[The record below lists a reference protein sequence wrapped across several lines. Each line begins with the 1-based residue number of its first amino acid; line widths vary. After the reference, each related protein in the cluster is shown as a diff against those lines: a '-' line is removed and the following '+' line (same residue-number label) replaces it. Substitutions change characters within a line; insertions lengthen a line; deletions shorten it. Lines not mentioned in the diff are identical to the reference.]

1 MKDFK
6 ILVRFSNPT
15 ENLSRYF
22 SDIMKEEILDPQ
34 TEANLALRAREGD
47 ELAKAKIIKSNLRFV
62 VSVAKA
68 YSGKNAALE
77 DLISEGNKGLVEAI
91 ELFDPTTGFK
101 FISYAVWHI
110 RKNIFLYLNNTSRTI
125 RLPGNLLNELK
136 RYQSI
141 EDAFANEHEREPS
154 LEEVLYLIN
163 DRGLDPISTRT
174 IEIIKN
180 KPTSIPLESTSNPDD
195 ETSKAPINWISAEEI
210 YDPFMKE
217 EDNKVTISRILSAL
231 KENERKMVEM
241 KYGLNGFTTMS
252 FFQIGSHFGKTP
264 EWARSNL
271 NKIERRLKAI
281 ARKKGIKNW
290 I

>member
-22 SDIMKEEILDPQ
+22 SDIMKEEILNPQ
-34 TEANLALRAREGD
+34 TEAELALKARHGD
-47 ELAKAKIIKSNLRFV
+47 KLAKEKIIRSNLRFV

-68 YSGKNAALE
+68 YSGKNAQLE

-110 RKNIFLYLNNTSRTI
+110 RKNIFLYLNNNSRII

-141 EDAFANEHEREPS
+141 ENAFTNEHDREPS
-154 LEEVLYLIN
+154 LEEVLYLI
-163 DRGLDPISTRT
+163 DEKGLDPISTRT
-174 IEIIKN
+174 VEIIKN
-180 KPTSIPLESTSNPDD
+180 KPTSIPLESSSNPDD
-195 ETSKAPINWISAEEI
+195 ESGKAPINWISAEEI
-210 YDPFMKE
+210 HDHFMKE
-217 EDNKVTISRILSAL
+217 EDNKVEISRILSAL

-241 KYGLNGFTTMS
+241 KYGLNGFSAMS
-252 FFQIGSHFGKTP
+252 FFQIGNHFGKTP
-264 EWARSNL
+264 EWARLNL
-271 NKIERRLKAI
+271 SKIEKRLKII

>member
-34 TEANLALRAREGD
+34 TEANLALRARDGD
-47 ELAKAKIIKSNLRFV
+47 VVAKEKIIKSNLRFV
-62 VSVAKA
+62 VSVAKS

-77 DLISEGNKGLVEAI
+77 DLISEGNRGLIEAI

-110 RKNIFLYLNNTSRTI
+110 RKNILLYLSNSSRTI

-141 EDAFANEHEREPS
+141 EDNFTSQNGREPTM
-154 LEEVLYLIN
+154 EEVLEIIE
-163 DRGLDPISTRT
+163 DHKLDPISPRA
-174 IEIIKN
+174 IEVIKN
-180 KPTSIPLESTSNPDD
+180 KPVSIPLESTSNPDY
-195 ETSKAPINWISAEEI
+195 EISKAPINWISSEEI
-210 YDPFMKE
+210 YDPFMKL
-217 EDNKVTISRILSAL
+217 EDEREVISSILSHL
-231 KENERKMVEM
+231 KESEKTMVEM
-241 KYGLNGFTTMS
+241 RYGLNGFSNMS
-252 FFQIGSHFGKTP
+252 FFQIGTHFGKTT
-264 EWARSNL
+264 EWARVNL
-271 NKIERRLKAI
+271 NKIERRLKVI
-281 ARKKGIKNW
+281 VRKKGVKNW